1 MGDETD
7 GKAVQMLLAQ
17 LIVAEN
23 GSALN
28 GAITIPKQTLP
39 ASVYDAAIAAA
50 NRLAAKPAEWQMIE
64 TCPKADYKSYYLFN
78 EFWEDGWSSVQRAN
92 WFDGVWIFDSGLT
105 LTDCETKFNPVMW
118 HPDTTPKPPAL
129 SPTEAPKP

>member
-1 MGDETD
+1 MTDD

-39 ASVYDAAIAAA
+39 ASVYDKALAAA
-50 NRLAAKPAEWQMIE
+50 LRLAAKPAEE
-64 TCPKADYKSYYLFN
+64 GRPS
-78 EFWEDGWSSVQRAN
+78 R
-92 WFDGVWIFDSGLT
+92 
-105 LTDCETKFNPVMW
+105 LTDRELYDNSCITRHQLKNWVNSDYAAHVAGLKHTIEFLLTRL
-118 HPDTTPKPPAL
+118 DAL
-129 SPTEAPKP
+129 SPGEPQPSDNSVTDPETIGEIK